1 MKKLRDIA
9 DIRAGYAFRERLEY
23 DAKGNVRVVQL
34 TDLTLQNRVAFETAI
49 RVRLLAETEPYALHK
64 GDLVFRSR
72 GLRTTAAL
80 MEEDAADVIL
90 AAPFFRIRIKD
101 TALVNPGYL
110 TWYIASRPAQRFFT
124 ERQTGTSVNMVTAQE
139 LSELPVEVPPL
150 AVQEQI
156 AEIAKLSEREQQI
169 ETELNEKRK
178 MYREAVLLRQAH
190 IEGDSHD

>member
-101 TALVNPGYL
+101 TALVNPDYL

-124 ERQTGTSVNMVTAQE
+124 ERQTGTSVNMVKVQE
-139 LSELPVEVPPL
+139 LSELLVEVPSL

-169 ETELNEKRK
+169 QIELNEKRK
-178 MYREAVLLRQAH
+178 TYIEAVLLKTAKK
-190 IEGDSHD
+190 EL

>member
-34 TDLTLQNRVAFETAI
+34 NDLTSQNRVAFETAI

-80 MEEDAADVIL
+80 MEEDAGDVIL
-90 AAPFFRIRIKD
+90 AAPFLRIRIKESSLITPD
-101 TALVNPGYL
+101 YL
-110 TWYIASRPAQRFFT
+110 TWYISSRPAQRFFT
-124 ERQTGTSVNMVTAQE
+124 ERQSGTSVNMVTAQS
-139 LSELPVEVPPL
+139 LAELPVEIPPL
-150 AVQEQI
+150 EVQNQI
-156 AEIAKLSEREQQI
+156 VELALLSSREQQI
-169 ETELNEKRK
+169 ESELAEKK
-178 MYREAVLLRQAH
+178 KKYIEAILL
-190 IEGDSHD
+190 G